1 MAKVTVNIYDEAYIP
16 SLGKGPFKNKIIN
29 EELFRALKRL
39 GYLIETID
47 NPVLSGKKL
56 VFDLNEKTKLPEKE
70 KAPAEEESLEE
81 VKEEVPAE
89 EEVKEESLEEAP
101 AEEEKGLE
109 ISDEEA
115 KFLSKDAKRSEIIK
129 FLEDHEIKFNEE
141 ATIKELLALI
151 GLKR

>member
-39 GYLIETID
+39 GYLIETTD
-47 NPVLSGKKL
+47 NPILSGKRL

-70 KAPAEEESLEE
+70 EVKDEVIEDESKEEIPNEDESNEEKELEISEEES
-81 VKEEVPAE
+81 
-89 EEVKEESLEEAP
+89 
-101 AEEEKGLE
+101 
-109 ISDEEA
+109 

-129 FLEDHEIKFNEE
+129 FLEDHEIEFNEE

>member
-39 GYLIETID
+39 GYLIETTD
-47 NPVLSGKKL
+47 NPILSGKKL

-70 KAPAEEESLEE
+70 EVKDEVIEEEP
-81 VKEEVPAE
+81 KEEIPA
-89 EEVKEESLEEAP
+89 KEESLEKEEVKEDQS
-101 AEEEKGLE
+101 EEEKGLE

-115 KFLSKDAKRSEIIK
+115 KFLSKDAKRDEIIK
-129 FLEDHEIKFNEE
+129 FLEDHKIEFNEE
-141 ATIKELLALI
+141 ATIRELLALI

>member
-39 GYLIETID
+39 GYLIETTD
-47 NPVLSGKKL
+47 NPILSGKKL

-70 KAPAEEESLEE
+70 EVIEEEPKEEIPTEEESLE
-81 VKEEVPAE
+81 K
-89 EEVKEESLEEAP
+89 EEVKEDES
-101 AEEEKGLE
+101 EEEKELE
-109 ISDEEA
+109 ISEEEA

-129 FLEDHEIKFNEE
+129 FLEDHEIEFNEE

>member
-47 NPVLSGKKL
+47 NPILSGKKL
-56 VFDLNEKTKLPEKE
+56 VFDLNEKTKLPEE
-70 KAPAEEESLEE
+70 EAP
-81 VKEEVPAE
+81 V

-101 AEEEKGLE
+101 VEEVREDQSEEEKGLE

-115 KFLSKDAKRSEIIK
+115 KFLSKDAKRDEIIK
-129 FLEDHEIKFNEE
+129 FLEDHEIEFNEE
-141 ATIKELLALI
+141 ATIRELLALI

>member
-39 GYLIETID
+39 GYLIETTD
-47 NPVLSGKKL
+47 NPILSGKKL

-70 KAPAEEESLEE
+70 EVIEEDPKEEIPTEEESLE
-81 VKEEVPAE
+81 K
-89 EEVKEESLEEAP
+89 EEVKEDES
-101 AEEEKGLE
+101 EEEKGLE